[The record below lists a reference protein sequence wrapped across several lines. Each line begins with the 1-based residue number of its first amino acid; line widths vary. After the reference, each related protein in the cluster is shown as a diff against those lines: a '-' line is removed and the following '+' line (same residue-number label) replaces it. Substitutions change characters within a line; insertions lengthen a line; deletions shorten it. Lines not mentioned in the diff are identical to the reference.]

1 MGAVAGF
8 IDGFRGRSGEKT
20 FLDRLDDV
28 RGRLISSLVV
38 ITITTLIGF
47 YAAAWPVTLNIPEW
61 TVGFRDRMLQFGG
74 WTVDLDFLAL
84 FVAPIEPFLNGER
97 LKYLSPTDPFFITL
111 KLALCIGV
119 VLALPYL
126 IVQAWRLVT
135 PLMRED
141 ERRLA
146 APTIFAAL
154 VLFTAGTVFCYILVL
169 PLMLRFTLGFQTES
183 LEQYIVIGEYL
194 SLIIRM
200 LLAFGLAFELPVV
213 ILVGTLLGVVTPD
226 MLVAR
231 RRHALAIL
239 VVISAIITPPDL
251 SSQILLMIP
260 VWFLYEISIVIS
272 RAVLARRGAR
282 VAVGEA

>member
-239 VVISAIITPPDL
+239 VVISAI
-251 SSQILLMIP
+251 
-260 VWFLYEISIVIS
+260 
-272 RAVLARRGAR
+272 
-282 VAVGEA
+282 